1 MQASPYK
8 QNNNN
13 LRVSYKIKR
22 RRRGGYNEL
31 MLIDAQP
38 ALALLLAWLAAVA
51 SPGPDLFQLIRVGTK
66 DRRAGVLC
74 ALGIMVG
81 NTFWITASLLGL
93 SALVQAAPRVLSA
106 LQIVGGAYLLYMG
119 IGAMKAGLR
128 AKTTA
133 IGVAETVR
141 NPFRLG
147 ILTNLS
153 NPKAILFFGA
163 IFAQF
168 LEPGAGVGTALLL
181 ISTGLVWF
189 VGFALAVDKLKGP
202 VQRYGYV
209 VDAVAGAIFTAIA
222 VWMIWEGL
230 ASAL

>member
-1 MQASPYK
+1 
-8 QNNNN
+8 
-13 LRVSYKIKR
+13 
-22 RRRGGYNEL
+22 
-31 MLIDAQP
+31 MLHDAQP
-38 ALALLLAWLAAVA
+38 SLALLLAWLAAVA

-81 NTFWITASLLGL
+81 NTIWITASLLGL

-119 IGAMKAGLR
+119 SGAIRAGLR
-128 AKTTA
+128 GNPTEVGEAQR
-133 IGVAETVR
+133 VNR
-141 NPFRLG
+141 PFRLG
-147 ILTNLS
+147 VLTNLS
-153 NPKAILFFGA
+153 NPKALLFFGA

-168 LEPGAGVGTALLL
+168 LRPGAGVGTAVML
-181 ISTGLVWF
+181 ITTGVVWF

-202 VQRYGYV
+202 VQRYGHV
-209 VDAVAGAIFTAIA
+209 IDMVAGAIFAAIA